1 MTYTLDTAHSSF
13 DFSVRHMVISST
25 KGRFAKFDVTA
36 EIDEANLANSSA
48 TITIDANSVDTR
60 EEARDNH
67 LRSADFFDVANHPQI
82 TYTTRRL
89 ESRGANDYRIIGDLK
104 LRGTS
109 HEVPLEAEV
118 TGPVKDPYGNT
129 RYGISAQGKINRKDF
144 GLNWNSVMEAGGLLV
159 GDEVKLSAEI
169 ELVKKPE

>member
-67 LRSADFFDVANHPQI
+67 LRSADFFDVANHPEI

-89 ESRGANDYRIIGDLK
+89 ESKGANDYRIIGDLNV
-104 LRGTS
+104 RGTS

>member
-67 LRSADFFDVANHPQI
+67 LRSADFFDVANHPEI

-89 ESRGANDYRIIGDLK
+89 ESKGANDYRIVGDLNV
-104 LRGTS
+104 RGTS

>member
-89 ESRGANDYRIIGDLK
+89 ESRGANDYRIIGDLNV
-104 LRGTS
+104 RGTS